1 MGVLIEENRS
11 HPSPKHQNNH
21 IQDILNIRKTDIIQ
35 MVDIFLSMLL
45 RLIFGSFDRRLH
57 EWKKLFPIYLLMETL
72 RNVWIE
78 L

>member
-1 MGVLIEENRS
+1 
-11 HPSPKHQNNH
+11 
-21 IQDILNIRKTDIIQ
+21 
-35 MVDIFLSMLL
+35 MVDIFLFMLL